1 MRANET
7 FTKRQLF
14 EILASKDAKIMIN
27 GFPYILSSIERESGG
42 GHDFNIHVY
51 GANNARHSFYVKT
64 AD

>member
-7 FTKRQLF
+7 FTKTQLF
-14 EILASKDAKIMIN
+14 AILASKDARIMLN

-42 GHDFNIHVY
+42 GRDFNLYVY
-51 GANNARHSFYVKT
+51 GANNAKHSFYVRT